1 MLFQRLR
8 MHALGIPALKRNLI
22 INGDADYD
30 TTSRNNNDML
40 LWRYE
45 LSRYNFTCL
54 IRDSMSIHTL
64 AAPGLKRE
72 ILRPAALTK
81 AFLRNRK
88 QRSFSED
95 STHRH
100 QAVSGGKSNTA
111 HAATGPGSR
120 AYAPPRKPA

>member
-1 MLFQRLR
+1 MLFQCLQ

-22 INGDADYD
+22 INGDSDYD

-88 QRSFSED
+88 QRGVSED

-100 QAVSGGKSNTA
+100 QAVSGSKSDTA
-111 HAATGPGSR
+111 HTAAGSR
-120 AYAPPRKPA
+120 RRS